1 METHKLK
8 VYNRARLLSEQIVK
22 STGKVPRVAKYSY
35 VDPMIVSVYG
45 IMEYISFA
53 NDTPEQRVQFIDT
66 ALAALNQLKI
76 KVRVLRD
83 LKFVTQKG
91 YDAIIREEENVTR
104 QLNGWRKTTL
114 GEQ

>member
-22 STGKVPRVAKYSY
+22 STGKVPRFAKYSY

-91 YDAIIREEENVTR
+91 YDAIIRDEENVTR
-104 QLNGWRKTTL
+104 QLNGWRKATL